1 MILSISVGMGSHAQG
16 ALNDK
21 FTKPLQYLKNGQV
34 CWLGCVMGIISLCQ
48 SKSVTNYFYLKNE
61 DREPGSS
68 SNVLLFFKPC
78 CFKLGYFPI
87 YWKLFN
93 TWNFSE
99 LYWDFSLG
107 LASLYHLSIQRIW
120 SIFKNLR
127 PVSPVLQCVG
137 CEWEN
142 SHNYFL

>member
-16 ALNDK
+16 AQNDK
-21 FTKPLQYLKNGQV
+21 FTKSLQYLKNGHV

-48 SKSVTNYFYLKNE
+48 SKSVANYFYLKNE

-78 CFKLGYFPI
+78 CFKLGYYPI

-99 LYWDFSLG
+99 LYRDFRFSFII
-107 LASLYHLSIQRIW
+107 SPFYPE
-120 SIFKNLR
+120 NLKYFQKLTSCF
-127 PVSPVLQCVG
+127 PSPAMCRV
-137 CEWEN
+137 WMRK
-142 SHNYFL
+142 